1 MIQGRVTTLSESVIG
16 RGYANIVLDRLARHV
31 CDVVDADGTS
41 ILLRDRNRPDTAI
54 AVAGCGLYEEIV
66 GNRVDAWKGVTGE
79 ILAVGKTAVV
89 PTRAKGVSGG
99 SRKPARVRAAV
110 PLRCG
115 DRILGALEATSVD
128 SRRFGRKDLDLLSE
142 LAELS
147 SPALAHAE
155 RRAQSSATVGK
166 RVRALLAR
174 IDAHDGYTAGHAEAV
189 GALSCRLGERLRLS
203 LVDLFELELA
213 ALFHDVGKLAVPE
226 TILSKSDSLDYQE
239 LAVVRCHAIWGA
251 ELLASIPGLAPV
263 ATLVRFHHERW
274 DGGGYPDGI
283 DGERIPLASRI
294 LAVCD
299 AYHAMTSDRSYRAAL
314 PRERA
319 VAELRGAAG
328 HQFDPAVV
336 DSFLALVGDAGRSSD
351 PARRRRVARAFELA
365 HPPVA
370 AR

>member
-1 MIQGRVTTLSESVIG
+1 
-16 RGYANIVLDRLARHV
+16 
-31 CDVVDADGTS
+31 
-41 ILLRDRNRPDTAI
+41 
-54 AVAGCGLYEEIV
+54 
-66 GNRVDAWKGVTGE
+66 
-79 ILAVGKTAVV
+79 
-89 PTRAKGVSGG
+89 
-99 SRKPARVRAAV
+99 VRAAV

-155 RRAQSSATVGK
+155 RRAQSLATVGK

-174 IDAHDGYTAGHAEAV
+174 IDAHDGYTAGHSEAV
-189 GALSCRLGERLRLS
+189 GALSCWLGERLRLS

-226 TILSKSDSLDYQE
+226 TILSKSDSLDHQE
-239 LAVVRCHAIWGA
+239 LAVVRYHAIWGA

-274 DGGGYPDGI
+274 DGGGYPDGL

-319 VAELRGAAG
+319 VAELRSAAG